1 MPNVLVAGKIHPS
14 GLDLLRSG
22 GMSIDYVEEVSAAS
36 YLPFI
41 DRADAVLIRTQPM
54 PASAIEQ
61 ASRLSIVS
69 RHGVGYD
76 AVDVEALNRRDI
88 PLAVVGDV
96 NSRPVAEH
104 AMLLLLASAKRLLR
118 YDAAV
123 RTAGLDYRN
132 SLEASELD
140 GKTLLIIGFGRIGRL
155 VAAMARPFGVTSI
168 AFDPF
173 QSAEAVAAAGVE
185 PVRDLATAL
194 GQADFVTIHAP
205 KTGTRPLI
213 GASELALMKPG
224 AIIVNT
230 SRGGIVEEAA
240 LAEALHAGTI
250 AGAGLDVF
258 ELEPPSPDDALLGE
272 DRIVLTPHSA
282 SLTRECAARMSIAAA
297 KNILDFFAG
306 RLDPALVVNRAAI
319 KAFSL
324 DPS

>member
-1 MPNVLVAGKIHPS
+1 MPHVLVAGKIHTS

-22 GMSIDYVEEVSAAS
+22 GMSIDYVEEVSATS

-41 DRADAVLIRTQPM
+41 ERADAVLIRTQPM
-54 PASAIEQ
+54 SAAAIGQ
-61 ASRLSIVS
+61 APRLSIVS

-76 AVDVEALNRRDI
+76 AVDVEALNRRNI

-118 YDAAV
+118 YDASV
-123 RTAGLDYRN
+123 RTSGWDYRN

-155 VAAMARPFGVTSI
+155 VDAMARPFGMTSM

-173 QSAEAVAAAGVE
+173 QPAEAIAAAGVE
-185 PVRDLATAL
+185 PVQDLATAL
-194 GQADFVTIHAP
+194 GRADFVTIHTP
-205 KTGTRPLI
+205 KTGMRPLI
-213 GASELALMKPG
+213 GAAELALMKPG
-224 AIIVNT
+224 SIIVNT
-230 SRGGIVEEAA
+230 SRGGVLEEAA
-240 LAEALHAGTI
+240 LAEALRDGTI
-250 AGAGLDVF
+250 SGAGLDVF
-258 ELEPPSPDDALLGE
+258 EVEPPTPESALIGE

-282 SLTRECAARMSIAAA
+282 SLTRECAARMSTAAA
-297 KNILDFFAG
+297 SNILDFFAG

-319 KAFSL
+319 MVSSL

>member
-22 GMSIDYVEEVSAAS
+22 GMTVDYVEEVSAAS

-54 PASAIEQ
+54 SAEAIGR
-61 ASRLSIVS
+61 AGRLSIVS

-76 AVDVEALNRRDI
+76 SVDVEALNRRNI

-118 YDAAV
+118 YDACV
-123 RTAGLDYRN
+123 RTAGWDYRN
-132 SLEASELD
+132 SLEAAELD

-155 VAAMARPFGVTSI
+155 VASMAAPFGVTCM

-173 QSAEAVAAAGVE
+173 QSAVTISAAGVE
-185 PVRDLATAL
+185 PVEDLATAL
-194 GQADFVTIHAP
+194 GQADFLTIHAP
-205 KTGTRPLI
+205 KIGSRPLI
-213 GASELALMKPG
+213 GAAELALMKPRS
-224 AIIVNT
+224 IVINT
-230 SRGGIVEEAA
+230 SRGGIIDEEALAAA
-240 LAEALHAGTI
+240 LRDGTI

-258 ELEPPSPDDALLGE
+258 DVEPPSPDDPLLGE

-282 SLTRECAARMSIAAA
+282 SLTQECAARMSVASAR
-297 KNILDFFAG
+297 NILDFFAG
-306 RLDPALVVNRAAI
+306 RLDEKLVVNRASITA
-319 KAFSL
+319 
-324 DPS
+324 PSSDRS